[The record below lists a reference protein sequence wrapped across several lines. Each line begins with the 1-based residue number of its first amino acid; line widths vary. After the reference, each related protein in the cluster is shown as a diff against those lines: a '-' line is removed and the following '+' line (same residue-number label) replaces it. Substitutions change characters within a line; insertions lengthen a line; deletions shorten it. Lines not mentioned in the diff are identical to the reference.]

1 MIDTKEKKK
10 RRKMVN
16 ELVNASGS
24 QNEPTSSVLALCEQ
38 YCNGDIDNELFRR
51 EYFIQLPDWSKHHWH
66 FRYGK
71 WWQSLSDKEQFYLT
85 NKYGTL
91 GDIALALIKEGIL
104 PDLRS
109 ESAKRVD

>member
-10 RRKMVN
+10 RRRKIH
-16 ELVNASGS
+16 ELVESSGS

-38 YCNGDIDNELFRR
+38 FCNGNIDNELFRR
-51 EYFIQLPDWSKHHWH
+51 EYFRQLPDWSEHHWH
-66 FRYGK
+66 FRYGR
-71 WWQSLSDKEQFYLT
+71 WWESLSDEEQFNLT

-109 ESAKRVD
+109 ELAKQVD